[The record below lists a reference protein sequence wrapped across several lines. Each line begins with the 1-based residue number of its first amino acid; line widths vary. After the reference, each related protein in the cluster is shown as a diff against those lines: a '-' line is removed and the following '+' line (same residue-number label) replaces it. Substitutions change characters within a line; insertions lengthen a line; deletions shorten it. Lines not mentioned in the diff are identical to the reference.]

1 MLYSQFL
8 LSILYIVVC
17 MHQSQ
22 YPNLSLLPYPLVI
35 ISLFSTSVILLLF
48 CKQVHL
54 CPFFCIPYMK
64 DIVIFVFLI
73 NSRSMLILQYNNS
86 SLLLKMALFHSFMV
100 VQNSTGYVYHIFIH
114 PSVDGH
120 LGCFLL
126 AIVNSA
132 AVNTGVKVSF

>member
-1 MLYSQFL
+1 MFPMLYSQFL

-54 CPFFCIPYMK
+54 CPFFLYSIYERYCDICLSVSDFLYSVSITRSSYVAANGISYFSWLNNIPLYICTTSPLSIPLLI
-64 DIVIFVFLI
+64 DI
-73 NSRSMLILQYNNS
+73 
-86 SLLLKMALFHSFMV
+86 
-100 VQNSTGYVYHIFIH
+100 
-114 PSVDGH
+114 
-120 LGCFLL
+120 
-126 AIVNSA
+126 
-132 AVNTGVKVSF
+132 